1 MYLYL
6 YLPSKNHLYL
16 YLYLTMEKLL
26 YLYLQSFFC
35 ICPNPDVHRLQGCH
49 IPIHKHV
56 QKILEV
62 SCLGQDFKALPFGRT
77 EGYKDPPVS
86 RRLVGLGQIPPNL
99 SPTYSNPSHFVPETR
114 FPDVHRLQGCH
125 IPIHKHVQKI
135 LEVSCLGQDFKA
147 LPFGRTEG
155 YKDPPVSRR
164 LVGLG
169 QIPPNLSPT
178 YSNPS
183 HFVPE
188 TRLPGQYGKIRT
200 GTQTDFRHCRLPV

>member
-62 SCLGQDFKALPFGRT
+62 SCLGQDFKALPFG
-77 EGYKDPPVS
+77 
-86 RRLVGLGQIPPNL
+86 L
-99 SPTYSNPSHFVPETR
+99 STAPLEFTVVTKE
-114 FPDVHRLQGCH
+114 VKLMA
-125 IPIHKHVQKI
+125 VQKGIRIHQYLDDWLVWAKSHQICLQHTQI
-135 LEVSCLGQDFKA
+135 LVTLCQKLGCLVNMERSELEPKQIFDIVGYQFDQKQ
-147 LPFGRTEG
+147 GR
-155 YKDPPVSRR
+155 VR
-164 LVGLG
+164 
-169 QIPPNLSPT
+169 PT
-178 YSNPS
+178 
-183 HFVPE
+183 
-188 TRLPGQYGKIRT
+188 
-200 GTQTDFRHCRLPV
+200 